1 MKRVR
6 FSLTTCTLLLV
17 LVAGSA
23 TTAHATSSA
32 QAVIG
37 GTSPIED
44 NETVSASV
52 SSGANSAS
60 AFVHPLSETLGAV
73 VSSDGT
79 VFDVRASAGHSD
91 DWTCTGGCS
100 ALTAPLTLSAGINFD
115 ATLSGPMARGS
126 GEFDLEGEYTL
137 GPDVFTFS
145 AVADSTPVDVGA
157 TFDGNPVSVTVT
169 TDASGNVHLSTNFVR
184 TIICPCIATNAPLF
198 SDSQSISIEMEG
210 KGTIDAFHTF
220 SVTLTPL
227 TPGVVLTSTD
237 GRTIG
242 SAPSAEPVPE
252 PASLLLLG
260 TGLIP
265 LSRRLRRR

>member
-6 FSLTTCTLLLV
+6 FSLTTCSLLV
-17 LVAGSA
+17 LLVAGSA
-23 TTAHATSSA
+23 TRAHATSSA

-44 NETVSASV
+44 NGAVSASV
-52 SSGANSAS
+52 SSGANSAG
-60 AFVHPLSETLGAV
+60 AFVHPLSETMGAV
-73 VSSDGT
+73 TSSDGT
-79 VFDVRASAGHSD
+79 VFDVRASASHFD
-91 DWTCTGGCS
+91 DWTCSGGCS

-115 ATLSGPMARGS
+115 ATLSGPIAKGI
-126 GEFDLEGEYTL
+126 GEFELDAQYTL
-137 GPDVFTFS
+137 GPNVYTFS
-145 AVADSTPVDVGA
+145 ANADSTPLTVES
-157 TFDGNPVSVTVT
+157 TFNGDPVSVTVT

-184 TIICPCIATNAPLF
+184 TIICPCFATNAPLF

-210 KGTIDAFHTF
+210 KGTVDAFHTF
-220 SVTLTPL
+220 AVTLTLP
-227 TPGVVLTSTD
+227 PGVVLTSSD

-242 SAPSAEPVPE
+242 SASTADPVPE